1 MAKVEFVLPDVG
13 EGLEEGEIV
22 SWLVA
27 PGDTVSRDQP
37 LVEVQTDKALVELPS
52 PVAGQVVS
60 LSFGAGD
67 IVKVGQVL
75 VVLEDG
81 HGGDMAPATPATAP
95 SIPPT
100 PPPPPSPAAP
110 AAAATPPSSPAPPS
124 GELSSQAPPS
134 PAPPA
139 GAASGA
145 VSSGSSVPSAEPGAT
160 PSGQGRVG
168 RPKAAPAVRKLAL
181 DRGVDLATIAGT
193 GPGGRILATDVEAA
207 ARPRA
212 TGVPEFQA
220 PELENA
226 GSEAPGT
233 GVQEFRPPEL
243 RNAGSAP
250 ASGGGRVGW
259 MEPGRHPLRGIRRVT
274 AEAMARS
281 WSEIPH
287 LTTLDEIDATGLLA
301 ARKRLADAGI
311 EVTIGALQVA
321 AVARGLRR
329 FPVVN
334 ASLELA
340 ATPSVQTGA
349 APPSVADAAPA
360 GVPVGAP
367 RTAPGGAPARVSG
380 TGGTIVVH
388 AECNIGLA
396 VATADGLV
404 VPVIR
409 QADRRSLAD
418 LAAEVRRL
426 TAAARE
432 RRVDLADLRG
442 GTFTISNWGAIGG
455 RYATPLIRP
464 PEVGIMGFGAIRPR
478 PFVVDGEV
486 KARPTL
492 PWSLSADHRLIDGDV
507 ATGFAEYVTGLL
519 ADPIALLAELLAA
532 GPAESGGGPAV
543 GAAGGPADGGPAG
556 DAASGPA
563 GGAGG

>member
-27 PGDTVSRDQP
+27 PGDTVTRDQP

-52 PVAGQVVS
+52 PVAGQIVS
-60 LSFGAGD
+60 LAFASGD

-75 VVLEDG
+75 VVLDDG
-81 HGGDMAPATPATAP
+81 PGGDTAPDSPLATDSAASAGVAPPATVDATGA
-95 SIPPT
+95 T
-100 PPPPPSPAAP
+100 TP
-110 AAAATPPSSPAPPS
+110 AAAGT
-124 GELSSQAPPS
+124 
-134 PAPPA
+134 A
-139 GAASGA
+139 GGA
-145 VSSGSSVPSAEPGAT
+145 RA
-160 PSGQGRVG
+160 G

-181 DRGVDLATIAGT
+181 ERGIDLTTVTGS

-207 ARPRA
+207 GRP
-212 TGVPEFQA
+212 A
-220 PELENA
+220 PEI
-226 GSEAPGT
+226 
-233 GVQEFRPPEL
+233 GVLDRGMSAV
-243 RNAGSAP
+243 RNADSA
-250 ASGGGRVGW
+250 AGGPGGIGW
-259 MEPGRHPLRGIRRVT
+259 MEAGRHPLRGIRRVT

-301 ARKRLADAGI
+301 ARRRLADAGI
-311 EVTIGALQVA
+311 DATIGALLVA

-329 FPVVN
+329 YPVFN

-340 ATPSVQTGA
+340 AGEGRGS
-349 APPSVADAAPA
+349 
-360 GVPVGAP
+360 
-367 RTAPGGAPARVSG
+367 
-380 TGGTIVVH
+380 IVIH
-388 AECNIGLA
+388 PDCNIGLA
-396 VATADGLV
+396 VATAEGLV

-409 QADRRSLAD
+409 QADRRPLPD

-426 TAAARE
+426 TAAARN
-432 RRVDLADLRG
+432 RRVEVAELRG

-464 PEVGIMGFGAIRPR
+464 PEVGIMGFGAIEPR

-507 ATGFAEYVTGLL
+507 STAFSQYVTGLL
-519 ADPIALLAELLAA
+519 ADPISLLAELLA
-532 GPAESGGGPAV
+532 
-543 GAAGGPADGGPAG
+543 DGTPAG
-556 DAASGPA
+556 S
-563 GGAGG
+563 

>member
-27 PGDTVSRDQP
+27 PGDTVARDQP

-52 PVAGQVVS
+52 PVAGQIVS
-60 LSFGAGD
+60 VAFAPGD

-81 HGGDMAPATPATAP
+81 QGGDTAP
-95 SIPPT
+95 P
-100 PPPPPSPAAP
+100 
-110 AAAATPPSSPAPPS
+110 
-124 GELSSQAPPS
+124 
-134 PAPPA
+134 PPA
-139 GAASGA
+139 GAPPALPGPAEQGGAARGASG
-145 VSSGSSVPSAEPGAT
+145 GA
-160 PSGQGRVG
+160 G

-181 DRGVDLATIAGT
+181 ERGMDLATITGS

-207 ARPRA
+207 AAAPAQSPA
-212 TGVPEFQA
+212 TDVPESH
-220 PELENA
+220 P
-226 GSEAPGT
+226 S
-233 GVQEFRPPEL
+233 RPKS
-243 RNAGSAP
+243 AGSARET
-250 ASGGGRVGW
+250 AGAGGLGW

-274 AEAMARS
+274 AETMARS

-301 ARKRLADAGI
+301 ARRRLADAGI
-311 EVTIGALQVA
+311 DATIGALLVA

-329 FPVVN
+329 YPVFN
-334 ASLELA
+334 ASLDLPA
-340 ATPSVQTGA
+340 TAPSGSASPGATPAGA
-349 APPSVADAAPA
+349 TPA
-360 GVPVGAP
+360 
-367 RTAPGGAPARVSG
+367 
-380 TGGTIVVH
+380 GGTIVVH
-388 AECNIGLA
+388 ADCNIGLA

-409 QADRRSLAD
+409 QADRRPLAD

-426 TAAARE
+426 TVAARN
-432 RRVDLADLRG
+432 RRVEMADLRG

-464 PEVGIMGFGAIRPR
+464 PEVGIMGFGAIQPR
-478 PFVVDGEV
+478 PFVVAGEV

-507 ATGFAEYVTGLL
+507 STAFSEYVTGLL
-519 ADPIALLAELLAA
+519 ADPVALLAELLASGPP
-532 GPAESGGGPAV
+532 GPARS
-543 GAAGGPADGGPAG
+543 
-556 DAASGPA
+556 
-563 GGAGG
+563 